1 MVAPPREIA
10 GPTVRFPPAKRS
22 GDMVARAEG
31 LAKSFDRPLFRDV
44 SIDVRRG
51 QRWALLG
58 PNGCGKTTLLR
69 CLLGLASP
77 DAGKIRL
84 GTGVM
89 VGYFDQQLAELDDG
103 LAVVDAIRPKQQQMN
118 EQQRRNL
125 LAGFGLT
132 GERALQPV
140 GSLSGGERCRAALAR
155 LAAAEANFLVLDEPT
170 NHLDLW
176 ARDALE
182 NALLRFHG
190 TVLFVSHDRY
200 FVNRVA
206 DHVLAIEPERVFSM
220 EGNYDSYQA
229 RAARP
234 AGDGSDGQP
243 PGEPPPRPAK
253 PAKEPRPSAKKRR
266 FPYRK
271 VTDLEDEIFARET
284 SIETLQSELTQP
296 EVLRDGERA
305 RQVKL
310 QIEQE
315 QATLKGLYEHW
326 EEATELNW

>member
-1 MVAPPREIA
+1 V
-10 GPTVRFPPAKRS
+10 
-22 GDMVARAEG
+22 
-31 LAKSFDRPLFRDV
+31 AKSFERPLFSDV
-44 SIDVRRG
+44 SVDIHRG

-69 CLLGLASP
+69 CLLGFTPP
-77 DAGKIRL
+77 DQGKIKL

-89 VGYFDQQLAELDDG
+89 VGYFDQQLAELDDQ
-103 LAVVDAIRPKQQQMN
+103 LAVVDAIRPKQQQLN
-118 EQQRRNL
+118 EQQRRDL

-132 GERALQPV
+132 GDRALQPV

-206 DHVLAIEPERVFSM
+206 DHVLAIEPGRAFSM

-229 RAARP
+229 RSNRP
-234 AGDGSDGQP
+234 AGDGPDGEAAGQP
-243 PGEPPPRPAK
+243 ETQPDK
-253 PAKEPRPSAKKRR
+253 PAKQSKPTAKKRH

-271 VTDLEDEIFARET
+271 VADLEHEIFERE
-284 SIETLQSELTQP
+284 SCIASLQSELTQP
-296 EVLRDGERA
+296 EVLRDGERV
-305 RQVKL
+305 REVKL
-310 QIEQE
+310 QIERE